1 MNHTDLTPRDS
12 LAHARSAI
20 LDLHALLKI
29 MEGATSVPPRASDWG
44 ECPSF
49 PLQRLLKGHHVSW
62 VQPLHVIYGLHGCMK
77 Q

>member
-1 MNHTDLTPRDS
+1 MNDTDLTPRDS

-44 ECPSF
+44 DFPSI
-49 PLQRLLKGHHVSW
+49 PLQRLLQGHHVSQM
-62 VQPLHVIYGLHGCMK
+62 QPLYVTHALHVYMK